1 MSEKNPEIVLRQ
13 REAYSFEVTFGGSI
27 PPLVTDEPPPL
38 GTHAGPSPVELLLA
52 AVGSCLSSSLHFAM
66 NKFHE
71 TPGPIRTRVS
81 ATVGRNEKGRLRV
94 LGITVT
100 LRFAAEA
107 AKIAHLERILGQ
119 FEEFCTV
126 GASVAQG
133 IPLTTRVEDGTGR
146 LLKGPAEG
154 GPAEGGPAT
163 EAAPAPS
170 GQA

>member
-1 MSEKNPEIVLRQ
+1 MSEGRPEVVLQQIENYR
-13 REAYSFEVTFGGSI
+13 FEVRFAGG
-27 PPLVTDEPPPL
+27 PAPLVTDEPPPL
-38 GTHAGPSPVELLLA
+38 GTHAGPSPIELLLA

-66 NKFHE
+66 AKFHE
-71 TPGPIRTRVS
+71 TPGPIHTRVS

-154 GPAEGGPAT
+154 GPAT
-163 EAAPAPS
+163 EAASAPS

>member
-27 PPLVTDEPPPL
+27 LPLVTDEPPPL
-38 GTHAGPSPVELLLA
+38 GTGAGPSPVQLLLA

-66 NKFHE
+66 AKFHE
-71 TPGPIRTRVS
+71 APGPITTTAS
-81 ATVGRNEKGRLRV
+81 AEIGRNAEGRLRV

-107 AKIAHLERILGQ
+107 AAISHLERILGQ
-119 FEEFCTV
+119 FEAFCTV

-133 IPLTTRVEDGTGR
+133 IPLTTRVMDGTGR
-146 LLKGPAEG
+146 ILKDGRHG
-154 GPAEGGPAT
+154 
-163 EAAPAPS
+163 AAPAS
-170 GQA
+170 QGQEAAG